1 MKKLSLSIVLVL
13 SLLTAYAFAAEKN
26 VKEETKK
33 ENNNKT
39 KKTEKKKMG
48 TIHLTKEEFLK
59 KVVDY
64 ENNPTEWKYLG
75 DKPAIIDFYA
85 DWCGPCKMIAPVL
98 EELAEEYADEIYIYK
113 IDTEK
118 ERDLAAAFGIR
129 SIPTLLFVPMGE
141 APQMAQG
148 ALPKHAFKEAI
159 ETVLLKKEPAKAE

>member
-1 MKKLSLSIVLVL
+1 MKKITISIALMLSLVAV
-13 SLLTAYAFAAEKN
+13 YAFSTDKTS
-26 VKEETKK
+26 KQITKK
-33 ENNNKT
+33 EYNNNN
-39 KKTEKKKMG
+39 KTEKKKMG

-113 IDTEK
+113 VDTEK
-118 ERDLAAAFGIR
+118 ERELAAAFGIR
-129 SIPTLLFVPMGE
+129 SIPTLLFVPMDE

-159 ETVLLKKEPAKAE
+159 DQVLLKKETVETK

>member
-1 MKKLSLSIVLVL
+1 MKKLTITIVLIL
-13 SLLTAYAFAAEKN
+13 SLVTVYAFTSDKK
-26 VKEETKK
+26 VQPETKI

-39 KKTEKKKMG
+39 KKKKMG
-48 TIHLTKEEFLK
+48 TIHLTKEEFLT
-59 KVVDY
+59 KVMDF

-98 EELAEEYADEIYIYK
+98 EELAAEYADDIYIYK
-113 IDTEK
+113 IDTER
-118 ERDLAAAFGIR
+118 EQELAALFGIR

-148 ALPKHAFKEAI
+148 AMPKHAFKEAI
-159 ETVLLKKEPAKAE
+159 ENVLLKKETAKTE